1 MSISQKGLA
10 TPAVKESITLSKNE
24 TVKIYLDENSEV
36 CVQNASFP
44 LVEQKDYTGHIVNPS
59 FEGNSGK
66 GWEGTPVIDY
76 DCAEKYNTNFNIYQK
91 VTGLPEGRYLLS
103 VQGFYRSGTTD
114 NAATTHKAGTE
125 RLNATL
131 YAGDS
136 TLVLR
141 SIIDEAGKKG
151 ALGVMAK
158 NYGYVPNTME
168 QSSAYFRAGL
178 YPNVLPCTVASDGTL
193 TIGIKK
199 TSTINND
206 WCIFD
211 NFTLTY
217 LGKDS
222 EADHIGTITAPS
234 AVLGIFTLQ
243 GQPITASDM
252 VSGGIYVING
262 HKVLTR

>member
-1 MSISQKGLA
+1 
-10 TPAVKESITLSKNE
+10 
-24 TVKIYLDENSEV
+24 
-36 CVQNASFP
+36 
-44 LVEQKDYTGHIVNPS
+44 
-59 FEGNSGK
+59 
-66 GWEGTPVIDY
+66 
-76 DCAEKYNTNFNIYQK
+76 
-91 VTGLPEGRYLLS
+91 
-103 VQGFYRSGTTD
+103 
-114 NAATTHKAGTE
+114 
-125 RLNATL
+125 
-131 YAGDS
+131 
-136 TLVLR
+136 
-141 SIIDEAGKKG
+141 
-151 ALGVMAK
+151 MAK
-158 NYGYVPNTME
+158 DYGYVPNTME

-199 TSTINND
+199 TTTISSD

-222 EADHIGTITAPS
+222 EANHIGTITSPS
-234 AVLGIFTLQ
+234 AVFGIYTLQ